1 LPSQFGGTPGYHTR
15 LQRLQLAVSTANT
28 CYYANLGNPTQT
40 TRPADPTNS
49 LNPTNPFNRSQPVNS
64 GQPANPANPAMSDL
78 HLVGYDHPVG
88 PALGGLESLWVE
100 EKPTS
105 SSGFPGQQAER
116 GLYARLRRACTTVR
130 RGRQIQHPY
139 PAPCGPYQ
147 HKRDPE
153 RLQDVL

>member
-64 GQPANPANPAMSDL
+64 GQPANPAMSDL